1 MILFPSQEAS
11 HIAPALQANHLNN
24 IAGQYMG
31 IQQRENDSRVT
42 QMREMRRM
50 QHEQELARIQAE
62 KARQDREGDM
72 VRQILASM

>member
-1 MILFPSQEAS
+1 MIITGVDQ
-11 HIAPALQANHLNN
+11 NNMLNN
-24 IAGQYMG
+24 MASQHMG
-31 IQQRENDSRVT
+31 IQQQENASRVT